1 MAKAELVPKLPSP
14 VDYLKRQIE
23 SILFDRKHYPWF
35 DNTTALNLLED
46 AYKTAK
52 LIENYNNEIKNQQ
65 E

>member
-1 MAKAELVPKLPSP
+1 MIQKELPSP
-14 VDYLKRQIE
+14 VDYLKKHFE
-23 SILFDRKHYPWF
+23 DILFSLNHYPWF

-65 E
+65 Q